1 LLLPYFWTLLLI
13 FGFIA
18 GPYNVNGVPL
28 RRVNQKYVIATSTK
42 VSLDGVDVSKIDDSY
57 FARAK
62 NEDANAKT
70 SPEKKATQ
78 AAVDAQLKA
87 NVDKVELLGA
97 FLSAK
102 FRLRNTDKPHSM
114 KF

>member
-1 LLLPYFWTLLLI
+1 MFV
-13 FGFIA
+13 

-42 VSLDGVDVSKIDDSY
+42 VSLDGVDASKIEDSY
-57 FARAK
+57 FARSK
-62 NEDANAKT
+62 TEDPNVKT
-70 SPEKKATQ
+70 SEEKKATQ
-78 AAVDAQLKA
+78 AAIDAKLKA
-87 NVDKVELLGA
+87 NIDKVELLGA

-102 FRLRNTDKPHSM
+102 FRLRNADKPHTM